1 MFRVIHVCEQPMV
14 SERFQIQLP
23 ACNWGLLPIPSNLE
37 GWNIFSMVLVANMT
51 LPKGRPSIRFSS
63 LIKFSDLS
71 NSARP
76 LTRPESN
83 RAKSSNTCE
92 AIQETIEANIDWWTV
107 DKEKHGR
114 SGHELSLKSKLP
126 QKMSV
131 AKLVTQL
138 PNQLLNNFTL
148 MQLVPHLLMG
158 SLRLQG
164 SLDSWM
170 VMAIDGRY
178 EGDLTHLDSRW
189 L

>member
-1 MFRVIHVCEQPMV
+1 M
-14 SERFQIQLP
+14 
-23 ACNWGLLPIPSNLE
+23 
-37 GWNIFSMVLVANMT
+37 
-51 LPKGRPSIRFSS
+51 
-63 LIKFSDLS
+63 
-71 NSARP
+71 
-76 LTRPESN
+76 
-83 RAKSSNTCE
+83 
-92 AIQETIEANIDWWTV
+92 

-138 PNQLLNNFTL
+138 PKQLLNNFTL

-164 SLDSWM
+164 SLDSLM

-178 EGDLTHLDSRW
+178 EGDLTHLDSR
-189 L
+189 

>member
-1 MFRVIHVCEQPMV
+1 MFRVIHVPKQPMV

-37 GWNIFSMVLVANMT
+37 GWKIFSMFLVANMT
-51 LPKGRPSIRFSS
+51 LPKGKLSTNTWQAMMWKIHNTKTLPYKSFGKSAPKTSRRVATLAISRFVKAVSP
-63 LIKFSDLS
+63 SDLS

-114 SGHELSLKSKLP
+114 SAGLNIQVVTVIDFNLIWGRI
-126 QKMSV
+126 
-131 AKLVTQL
+131 AKEQ
-138 PNQLLNNFTL
+138 
-148 MQLVPHLLMG
+148 
-158 SLRLQG
+158 
-164 SLDSWM
+164 
-170 VMAIDGRY
+170 
-178 EGDLTHLDSRW
+178 
-189 L
+189 